1 MTSDLT
7 RPVVGFETAETFTNT
22 LSFAY
27 FMRRIIPLEVMLL
40 LLTWLIL
47 ALLLG
52 NTGLPAVGWLALGL
66 ALVFVAAMVYV
77 KKKQF
82 DARPGA
88 RRPSNSR
95 RTVPRRRWGRRG
107 RRWHGERY
115 AGWTSRA

>member
-7 RPVVGFETAETFTNT
+7 RPVVGFETAEPFTNT

-27 FMRRIIPLEVMLL
+27 FMRRMIPLEVMLL

-82 DARPGA
+82 DATWGTATLELSPDGA
-88 RRPSNSR
+88 AE
-95 RTVPRRRWGRRG
+95 TVGKTRG